1 MNLVLALQ
9 TVVDDDDGYNVGIGS
24 GGLVG
29 LLFVI
34 LLIVVIFYFI
44 RRV

>member
-9 TVVDDDDGYNVGIGS
+9 TVVDDDDGFNVGIGS

-29 LLFVI
+29 LLLVI
-34 LLIVVIFYFI
+34 LLIVVIVYFVK
-44 RRV
+44 RV